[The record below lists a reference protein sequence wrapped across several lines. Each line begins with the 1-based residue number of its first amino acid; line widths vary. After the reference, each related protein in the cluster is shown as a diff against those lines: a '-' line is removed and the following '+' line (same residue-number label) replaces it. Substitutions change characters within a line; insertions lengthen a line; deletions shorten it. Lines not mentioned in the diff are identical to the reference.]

1 MSKDTPSKRDQEV
14 AESAEREASAQLE
27 IVRALKP
34 LSQKSRQQVMEVVK
48 LLLEAD
54 ELMPGIMTALG
65 RGLAPPATLDQAQA
79 AGPAHRNHAARA
91 QPSRSDP

>member
-1 MSKDTPSKRDQEV
+1 MSKDTASKRDQEIG
-14 AESAEREASAQLE
+14 ESAKREAAAQLE

-34 LSQKSRQQVMEVVK
+34 LSQKGRQQVMEVVK

-65 RGLAPPATLDQAQA
+65 RGLAPPALTEAWEQGRDHGQ
-79 AGPAHRNHAARA
+79 HERVR
-91 QPSRSDP
+91 